1 MGPKSLNKRCGT
13 PHFVAPEI
21 IFAEMY
27 DESADMWSVGVI
39 IYMLL
44 GGQYP
49 FDGNTEQELYESV
62 KRGQFEFTDKTWR
75 SVSSEA
81 RELIR
86 NLLKRDAEERY
97 SAAEALRS
105 SWFQITDTEM
115 ENNDLSASQEEL
127 KITNLRSTFRGSVLA
142 IMALQKI
149 SP

>member
-1 MGPKSLNKRCGT
+1 MTITTYARGL
-13 PHFVAPEI
+13 
-21 IFAEMY
+21 
-27 DESADMWSVGVI
+27 
-39 IYMLL
+39 
-44 GGQYP
+44 
-49 FDGNTEQELYESV
+49 LYE